1 MEEMINLIVNN
12 GIGIVC
18 VGYMIYFQSTTLKE
32 IQNNQEKTNLLLE
45 KMIDRI
51 DRSGGSKQT
60 K

>member
-51 DRSGGSKQT
+51 DTSKKT

>member
-18 VGYMIYFQSTTLKE
+18 VGYMIYFQSTTLKD

-45 KMIDRI
+45 KMLDRI
-51 DRSGGSKQT
+51 DTSKKT

>member
-51 DRSGGSKQT
+51 DRSGSKQT

>member
-1 MEEMINLIVNN
+1 MEDLINLIVNN

-51 DRSGGSKQT
+51 DRSGTKQT

>member
-18 VGYMIYFQSTTLKE
+18 VAYMIYFQSTTLKE

-51 DRSGGSKQT
+51 DRSGSKQT

>member
-18 VGYMIYFQSTTLKE
+18 VAYMIYFQSTTLKE

-51 DRSGGSKQT
+51 DNT
-60 K
+60 KKTK

>member
-51 DRSGGSKQT
+51 DRSGSKQA

>member
-1 MEEMINLIVNN
+1 MEDMINLIVNN

-51 DRSGGSKQT
+51 DNT
-60 K
+60 KKTK

>member
-18 VGYMIYFQSTTLKE
+18 VGYMIYFQSTTLKD

-45 KMIDRI
+45 KMLDRI
-51 DRSGGSKQT
+51 DTT
-60 K
+60 KKTK

>member
-1 MEEMINLIVNN
+1 MEDMINLIVNN

-51 DRSGGSKQT
+51 DNT
-60 K
+60 KETK